1 MPDPDALY
9 KDAMSISWEN
19 QFVYLFPPFSM
30 IWPVLNTISLES
42 IKALVIAPMWQT
54 QSWFNKLLELAVEQ
68 QMIIE
73 SKYLQLPG
81 TNQKHPL
88 YPKLRLLAVMC
99 TRDQHKQTQLRKKQS
114 MSSMQRRDGTKN
126 KNKYIFRR
134 WKKFCSERNYNT
146 MQINAD
152 IV

>member
-9 KDAMSISWEN
+9 KDALPISWEN

-99 TRDQHKQTQLRKKQS
+99 TRDQHKQT
-114 MSSMQRRDGTKN
+114 
-126 KNKYIFRR
+126 
-134 WKKFCSERNYNT
+134 
-146 MQINAD
+146 
-152 IV
+152 